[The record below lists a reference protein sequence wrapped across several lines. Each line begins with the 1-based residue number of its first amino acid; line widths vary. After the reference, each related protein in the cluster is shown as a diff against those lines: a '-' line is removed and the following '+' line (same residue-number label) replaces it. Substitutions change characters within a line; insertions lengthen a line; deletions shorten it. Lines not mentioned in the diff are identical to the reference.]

1 MRLFKA
7 LFSIVVLL
15 GLLMVLM
22 KNTEPVAIDLLVR
35 QFENVPVAV
44 VILITIGV
52 GIFIGY
58 ALALSVIMT
67 SKAEARLLRNENK
80 KVSDE
85 INSIRNIAVDEEVY
99 EDDDEDHYEYDNV

>member
-7 LFSIVVLL
+7 LLSIVVLL

-80 KVSDE
+80 KVVNE
-85 INSIRNIAVDEEVY
+85 INSLRNIAVDEEMY
-99 EDDDEDHYEYDNV
+99 EDDNEEE

>member
-7 LFSIVVLL
+7 LLSIVVLL
-15 GLLMVLM
+15 GLLMVLV

-44 VILITIGV
+44 VILITVGV

-80 KVSDE
+80 KVLDE
-85 INSIRNIAVDEEVY
+85 INSLRNIAVDEKVY
-99 EDDDEDHYEYDNV
+99 EDDDEEE

>member
-7 LFSIVVLL
+7 LLSIVVLL
-15 GLLMVLM
+15 GILMILL
-22 KNTEPVAIDLLVR
+22 KNTDPVAIDLFVR
-35 QFENVPVAV
+35 QFENVPIAV
-44 VILITIGV
+44 VILITVGV

-67 SKAEARLLRNENK
+67 SKAEARILRNENK

-85 INSIRNIAVDEEVY
+85 INSLRNIAVDEGVY
-99 EDDDEDHYEYDNV
+99 EDDDEEE

>member
-7 LFSIVVLL
+7 LLSIVVLL
-15 GLLMVLM
+15 GILMILL

-44 VILITIGV
+44 VILITVGV

-67 SKAEARLLRNENK
+67 SKAEARILRNENK

-85 INSIRNIAVDEEVY
+85 INSLRNIAVDEEVY
-99 EDDDEDHYEYDNV
+99 EDDDEEE

>member
-7 LFSIVVLL
+7 LLSIVILL
-15 GLLMVLM
+15 GILMILL

-35 QFENVPVAV
+35 QFENVPIAV
-44 VILITIGV
+44 VILITVGV

-85 INSIRNIAVDEEVY
+85 INSLRNIAVDEKVY
-99 EDDDEDHYEYDNV
+99 EDDDEEE

>member
-99 EDDDEDHYEYDNV
+99 EDDDEEA

>member
-7 LFSIVVLL
+7 LLSIVVLL
-15 GLLMVLM
+15 GILMILL

-35 QFENVPVAV
+35 QFENVPIAV
-44 VILITIGV
+44 VILITVGV

-67 SKAEARLLRNENK
+67 RNENK

-85 INSIRNIAVDEEVY
+85 INSLRNIAVDEEVY
-99 EDDDEDHYEYDNV
+99 EDDDEEE

>member
-7 LFSIVVLL
+7 LFSIAVLL

-80 KVSDE
+80 KVLDE
-85 INSIRNIAVDEEVY
+85 INSLRNIAVEQEMY
-99 EDDDEDHYEYDNV
+99 EDDDEEE

>member
-7 LFSIVVLL
+7 LLSIVVLL
-15 GLLMVLM
+15 GLLMVLV

-35 QFENVPVAV
+35 QFENVPIAV
-44 VILITIGV
+44 VILITVGV

-85 INSIRNIAVDEEVY
+85 INSLRNIAVDEEVY
-99 EDDDEDHYEYDNV
+99 EDDDEEE

>member
-80 KVSDE
+80 KVLNE
-85 INSIRNIAVDEEVY
+85 INSLRNIAVDEEMY
-99 EDDDEDHYEYDNV
+99 EDDDEEE

>member
-7 LFSIVVLL
+7 LLSIVVLL
-15 GLLMVLM
+15 GLLMVLL

-44 VILITIGV
+44 VILITVGV

-85 INSIRNIAVDEEVY
+85 INSLRNIAVDEEVY
-99 EDDDEDHYEYDNV
+99 EDDDEEE

>member
-7 LFSIVVLL
+7 LLSIVVLL
-15 GLLMVLM
+15 GLLMVLV

-44 VILITIGV
+44 VILITVGV

-85 INSIRNIAVDEEVY
+85 INSLRNIAVDERVY
-99 EDDDEDHYEYDNV
+99 EDDDEEE

>member
-7 LFSIVVLL
+7 LLSIVVLL

-80 KVSDE
+80 KVLDE
-85 INSIRNIAVDEEVY
+85 INSLRNIAVDEEMY
-99 EDDDEDHYEYDNV
+99 EDDDEEE

>member
-7 LFSIVVLL
+7 LLSIVVLL
-15 GLLMVLM
+15 GILMILL

-35 QFENVPVAV
+35 QFENVPIAV
-44 VILITIGV
+44 VILITVGG

-85 INSIRNIAVDEEVY
+85 INSLRNIAVDEGVY
-99 EDDDEDHYEYDNV
+99 EDDDEEE

>member
-1 MRLFKA
+1 MISKENLEHGCYR
-7 LFSIVVLL
+7 
-15 GLLMVLM
+15 
-22 KNTEPVAIDLLVR
+22 IDC
-35 QFENVPVAV
+35 
-44 VILITIGV
+44 V

-85 INSIRNIAVDEEVY
+85 INSLRNIAVDEGVY
-99 EDDDEDHYEYDNV
+99 EDDDEEE

>member
-35 QFENVPVAV
+35 QFGNVPVAV

-80 KVSDE
+80 KVLNE
-85 INSIRNIAVDEEVY
+85 INSLRNIAVDEGMY
-99 EDDDEDHYEYDNV
+99 EDDEEDE

>member
-7 LFSIVVLL
+7 LLSIVILL
-15 GLLMVLM
+15 GILMILL

-35 QFENVPVAV
+35 QFENVPIAV
-44 VILITIGV
+44 VILITVGV

-67 SKAEARLLRNENK
+67 SKAEARILRNENK

-85 INSIRNIAVDEEVY
+85 INSLRNIAVDERVY
-99 EDDDEDHYEYDNV
+99 EDDDEEE

>member
-80 KVSDE
+80 KVLDE
-85 INSIRNIAVDEEVY
+85 INSLRNIAVDEEMY
-99 EDDDEDHYEYDNV
+99 EDDNEEE

>member
-7 LFSIVVLL
+7 LLSIVILL
-15 GLLMVLM
+15 GILMILL

-35 QFENVPVAV
+35 QFENVPIAV
-44 VILITIGV
+44 VILITVGV

-85 INSIRNIAVDEEVY
+85 INSLRNIAVDEEVY
-99 EDDDEDHYEYDNV
+99 EDDDEEE

>member
-7 LFSIVVLL
+7 LFSIVILL

-35 QFENVPVAV
+35 QFENVPIAV
-44 VILITIGV
+44 VILITVGV

-67 SKAEARLLRNENK
+67 SKAEARILRNENK

-85 INSIRNIAVDEEVY
+85 INSLRNIAVDEGVY
-99 EDDDEDHYEYDNV
+99 EDDDEEE

>member
-7 LFSIVVLL
+7 LLSIVVLL
-15 GLLMVLM
+15 GLLMVLV
-22 KNTEPVAIDLLVR
+22 KNIEPVAIDLLVR

-44 VILITIGV
+44 VILITVGV

-85 INSIRNIAVDEEVY
+85 INSLRNIAVDEGVY
-99 EDDDEDHYEYDNV
+99 EDDDEEE

>member
-7 LFSIVVLL
+7 LLSIVILL
-15 GLLMVLM
+15 GILMILL
-22 KNTEPVAIDLLVR
+22 KNTELVAIDLLVR
-35 QFENVPVAV
+35 QFENVPIAV
-44 VILITIGV
+44 VILITVGV

-67 SKAEARLLRNENK
+67 SKAEARILRNENK

-85 INSIRNIAVDEEVY
+85 INSLRNIAVDEGVY
-99 EDDDEDHYEYDNV
+99 EDDDEEE

>member
-7 LFSIVVLL
+7 LLSIAVLL
-15 GLLMVLM
+15 GILMILL

-35 QFENVPVAV
+35 QFENVPIAV
-44 VILITIGV
+44 VILITVGV

-85 INSIRNIAVDEEVY
+85 INSLRNIAVDEGVY
-99 EDDDEDHYEYDNV
+99 EDDDEEE

>member
-80 KVSDE
+80 KVLDE
-85 INSIRNIAVDEEVY
+85 INTLRNIAVDEEMY
-99 EDDDEDHYEYDNV
+99 EDDNEEE

>member
-7 LFSIVVLL
+7 LFSIAVLL

-58 ALALSVIMT
+58 ALALSVIMS

-80 KVSDE
+80 KVLDE
-85 INSIRNIAVDEEVY
+85 INSLRNIAVDEEMY
-99 EDDDEDHYEYDNV
+99 EDDNEEE

>member
-85 INSIRNIAVDEEVY
+85 INSLRNIAVDEEMY
-99 EDDDEDHYEYDNV
+99 EDDNEEE